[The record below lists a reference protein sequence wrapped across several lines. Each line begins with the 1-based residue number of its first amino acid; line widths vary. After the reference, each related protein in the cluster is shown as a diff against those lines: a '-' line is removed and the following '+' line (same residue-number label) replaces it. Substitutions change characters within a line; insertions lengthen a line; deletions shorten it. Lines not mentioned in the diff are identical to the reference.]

1 MRRRCVY
8 LCVAFLLVAQLS
20 AVRSQNTCD
29 GELTSI
35 ESCDCSFC
43 TSHNSTWLNGFCC
56 RFKGIPATL
65 LAFEPA
71 SAWAPRLSEFNK
83 CTGAR
88 VTLTYNGQDGQGN
101 EDTMEKDLRDDVGAR
116 YITGNDAEFVQAGAG
131 TTRVSKGMLLASYQ

>member
-1 MRRRCVY
+1 MRRIVLY
-8 LCVAFLLVAQLS
+8 AWVAAFILARLS
-20 AVRSQNTCD
+20 AVDSQNTCD

-35 ESCDCSFC
+35 ESCDCTFC
-43 TSHNSTWLNGFCC
+43 TTHNSTWLRDFCC

-101 EDTMEKDLRDDVGAR
+101 EDTMEEDLRDDVGVK
-116 YITGNDAEFVQAGAG
+116 YIIGNDAEFQQAGAG
-131 TTRVSKGMLLASYQ
+131 IV